1 MILQSKNIFTK
12 TNIDMISSIIDDY
25 ASLIENIKDYDQ
37 LIHKDL
43 ELLDYFENNLTG
55 KNLNLFKEFVKTNMR
70 ITCYENTLAYFLGI
84 KLIDESRNIEL
95 KNKEVWFWSILSI
108 FLFQSFKKFY
118 LPSSR

>member
-12 TNIDMISSIIDDY
+12 TNIDMVSSIIDDY
-25 ASLIENIKDYDQ
+25 ASFIENIKDYSQ

-55 KNLNLFKEFVKTNMR
+55 KNSNLFKEFVKTNML

-95 KNKEVWFWSILSI
+95 KNKEV
-108 FLFQSFKKFY
+108 
-118 LPSSR
+118 